1 MTDTPLTELLDQQG
15 PSGLHS
21 EITQGDDDVD
31 DDDFDDGFD
40 DAAPGRRLP
49 RLTLLL
55 LAALLVAAG
64 FAGGILVQKHATPAA
79 AAAGVPSF
87 GGGFPTGGFPA
98 GGAGQG
104 AGSGAAA
111 TTGTGSSSTTD
122 SPVVIGTVVGVDGTT
137 IIVKDLGGTQH
148 KVTTTPST
156 TVSETT
162 TLPAKQLKAGQSV
175 VVNGSKKS
183 DGTITATSV
192 TAR

>member
-1 MTDTPLTELLDQQG
+1 MTDTPLTELLDQRDPPAPEPGTDQ
-15 PSGLHS
+15 
-21 EITQGDDDVD
+21 EY
-31 DDDFDDGFD
+31 DDFDDGFD
-40 DAAPGRRLP
+40 DAPPGRRLP
-49 RLTLLL
+49 RVTLLL

-64 FAGGILVQKHATPAA
+64 FAGGILVQKHAAPATA
-79 AAAGVPSF
+79 ATGVPSF

-104 AGSGAAA
+104 ASTGAA
-111 TTGTGSSSTTD
+111 TGTGTGSSSTTD

-137 IIVKDLGGTQH
+137 VIVKDLGGTQH

-156 TVSETT
+156 TVSETK
-162 TLPAKQLKAGQSV
+162 TLPTNQLKAGQSV

>member
-1 MTDTPLTELLDQQG
+1 MTDTPLTELLVQQNPPG
-15 PSGLHS
+15 AGM
-21 EITQGDDDVD
+21 ETAQGDADA

-40 DAAPGRRLP
+40 EAAPGRRLP
-49 RLTLLL
+49 RATVVL

-64 FAGGILVQKHATPAA
+64 FAGGILVQKHAAPTT

-104 AGSGAAA
+104 ADTGAAA
-111 TTGTGSSSTTD
+111 ATGSSSSSATN
-122 SPVVIGTVVGVDGTT
+122 SPVVIGTVVSVDGTT
-137 IIVKDLGGTQH
+137 VIVKDLGGTQH
-148 KVTTTPST
+148 RVTTTPST
-156 TVSETT
+156 TVSETR
-162 TLPAKQLKAGQSV
+162 TLPTNGLKAGQSV
-175 VVNGSKKS
+175 VVNGSKRS